1 MGCEDCEGV
10 GWGTGRDAAGRDA
23 SFDGPPPGPPG
34 RSNLPCVMGLPALGL
49 PFGVG
54 LETEFAGS
62 PGPV

>member
-1 MGCEDCEGV
+1 M
-10 GWGTGRDAAGRDA
+10 GWGIGRDAAGRDA

-34 RSNLPCVMGLPALGL
+34 RSSLPCVMGFPALGL

-54 LETEFAGS
+54 LETEFGGS